1 MSPNEIRQIIGMK
14 PSKDKAADELRNRN
28 LSQRNV
34 EISGKPEGPPTV
46 EENQNE

>member
-28 LSQRNV
+28 LSQSNT
-34 EISGKPEGPPTV
+34 EISGKPGGPPTV